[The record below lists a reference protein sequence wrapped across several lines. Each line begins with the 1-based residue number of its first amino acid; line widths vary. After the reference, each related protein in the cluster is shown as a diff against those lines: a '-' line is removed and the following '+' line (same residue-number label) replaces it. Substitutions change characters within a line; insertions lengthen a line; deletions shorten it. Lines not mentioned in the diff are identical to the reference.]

1 MDAYDV
7 SRHRSLLAV
16 GVDPPQ
22 HRLARVL
29 ILLPPSEGKTAPRRG
44 KPLDLDRLSFPSLTE
59 ARAEVLD
66 ALVSLCTTAGA
77 GHPGSSPDPDVDKAA
92 EVLGLGRTQAEEV
105 LRNAELRTAPTA
117 RADQVY
123 SGVLYEALDLPS
135 LGAAARRRATSWV
148 AIASGLFG
156 LLRPGDRIPAYRL
169 SGSVS
174 LPGIGP
180 VATYWSRRLDEA
192 VQEAAG
198 RGLVVDLRSS
208 TYASFWRP
216 DAETARRVVTVR
228 VLHEV
233 GGKRKVV
240 SHFNKATKGRMVRA
254 LLEDGGRPGSP
265 TRFAEQLRDLGW
277 AVEVGPQGKHG
288 TQLDVVVTEL

>member
-1 MDAYDV
+1 M
-7 SRHRSLLAV
+7 
-16 GVDPPQ
+16 
-22 HRLARVL
+22 L

-44 KPLDLDRLSFPSLTE
+44 KPLELDRLSFPSLTD
-59 ARAEVLD
+59 ARTEVLD
-66 ALVSLCTTAGA
+66 ALVSLCTTTGADAAGA
-77 GHPGSSPDPDVDKAA
+77 GGDVTKAA
-92 EVLGLGRTQAEEV
+92 EVLGLGKTQTDEV
-105 LRNAELRTAPTA
+105 LRNSELRTAPTA

-123 SGVLYEALDLPS
+123 SGVLYEALDLATLDP
-135 LGAAARRRATSWV
+135 AARRRATGRV
-148 AIASGLFG
+148 AVVSGLFG

-180 VATYWSRRLDEA
+180 VSTYWSTRLGTA
-192 VQEAAG
+192 VKEAAG
-198 RGLVVDLRSS
+198 RRLVVDLRSS

-216 DAETARRVVTVR
+216 DAETANRVVTVR

-233 GGKRKVV
+233 GGARKVV

-254 LLEDGGRPGSP
+254 LLEDGGSP
-265 TRFAEQLRDLGW
+265 ATPARFAQQLGDLGW
-277 AVEVGPQGKHG
+277 NVELGVKGRHG